1 MFNCG
6 MLAVELPAATIDRLF
21 LGFAHREPT
30 ITTNLKQQVFK
41 IAAGDQTE
49 LIQFSLPEFARALVE
64 TGGWVEY
71 ADSHY

>member
-21 LGFAHREPT
+21 RSYAHQET
-30 ITTNLKQQVFK
+30 TVTTNLKQQIFK

-49 LIQFSLPEFARALVE
+49 EIQFSLPQFARALVFFQNNINR
-64 TGGWVEY
+64 
-71 ADSHY
+71 